1 MIEQELDE
9 SVRNE
14 QQEREALRRVAG
26 LSTELQD
33 ISEVEYR
40 QLRLERVVLVGV
52 WTSGTAED
60 AQRSL
65 AELARLAETAG
76 SQVLDGFVQRR
87 DKPDA
92 ATFVGS
98 GKAKELKETV
108 AVLGADTVICDGEL
122 TPGQLQQLEKVLG
135 VKVVDRT
142 WLILDIF
149 AQHARSREG
158 KAQVALAQMNYML
171 PRLRG
176 WGDAMSRQAGGIG
189 TRGPGETKI
198 ETDRRRIR
206 ARVAKLRRQIAEMGT
221 AREVARA
228 SRRRSKLPSVA
239 IVGYT
244 NAGKSS
250 LLNRLTRAGVLVQDE
265 LFATVDPTIR
275 RAHTPGGREYTL
287 ADTVGFVRHLP
298 HQLIESFRST
308 IEEASEADLLLHIVD
323 GSAEQPEEQ
332 ILAVREVLDEV
343 GADDIAEIIV
353 INKCDVADP
362 EVLAKLRRSHRHVV
376 AVSALT
382 GEGLEELIAAIED
395 DLPHPEIEIDL
406 LIGYDRADLIAQVHR
421 DAEVITIQ
429 HEDRGTRIR
438 ARVDAQLARELRL
451 AAGVEEDSDPT

>member
-1 MIEQELDE
+1 MEFRDVDDAVLTEQE
-9 SVRNE
+9 
-14 QQEREALRRVAG
+14 ERQALRRIAG
-26 LSTELQD
+26 LSTELED

-40 QLRLERVVLVGV
+40 QVRLERVVLVGV
-52 WTSGTAED
+52 WTSGTVED
-60 AQRSL
+60 AKRSL
-65 AELARLAETAG
+65 SELARLAETAG

-98 GKAKELKETV
+98 GKAAELKETV
-108 AVLGADTVICDGEL
+108 AALGADTVICDGEL

-206 ARVAKLRRQIAEMGT
+206 ARIAKLRRELADMST

-228 SRRRSKLPSVA
+228 SRRSSKLPSVA

-250 LLNRLTRAGVLVQDE
+250 LLNRLTKAGVLVQDE
-265 LFATVDPTIR
+265 LFATVDPTVR
-275 RAHTPGGREYTL
+275 RARTPSGREFTVS
-287 ADTVGFVRHLP
+287 DTVGFVRHLP
-298 HQLIESFRST
+298 HQLVESFRST
-308 IEEASEADLLLHIVD
+308 LEEAAEADLLLHVVD
-323 GSAEQPEEQ
+323 GSAELPSEQ
-332 ILAVREVLDEV
+332 VDAVRAVLDEV
-343 GADDIAEIIV
+343 GAADIPEIIV

-362 EVLAKLRRSHRHVV
+362 AQVLELQRSHRHVV
-376 AVSALT
+376 TVSALT
-382 GEGLEELIAAIED
+382 GEGIDELMLAVEA
-395 DLPHPEIEIDL
+395 DLPHPSVTVDVL
-406 LIGYDRADLIAQVHR
+406 VGYEHSALVAQVHR
-421 DAEVITIQ
+421 EAEVIAIT
-429 HEDRGTRIR
+429 HEDTGTRIQ
-438 ARVDAQLARELRL
+438 ARVDQKLADQLK
-451 AAGVEEDSDPT
+451 AASI